1 MITYGTNPG
10 MGIGISAT
18 IPTAS
23 QKQGGAETYKKSLAY
38 MGFEENDVMI
48 GKPIDFVFL
57 GSCTNGRIEDFR
69 ALQKL

>member
-10 MGIGISAT
+10 GIGISKS
-18 IPTAS
+18 IPTAKPS
-23 QKQGGAETYKKSLAY
+23 SRWSRNLQKSLAY
-38 MGFEENDVMI
+38 MGFEEDDVMI